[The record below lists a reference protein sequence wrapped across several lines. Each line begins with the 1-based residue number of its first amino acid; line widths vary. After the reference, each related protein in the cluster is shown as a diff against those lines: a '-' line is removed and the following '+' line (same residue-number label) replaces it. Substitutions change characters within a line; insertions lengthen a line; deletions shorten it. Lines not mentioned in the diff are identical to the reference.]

1 MIDYLSNTFFWNNSL
16 LSYVYFLGY
25 LILSLMVAKL
35 ILVIFKKY
43 LSVFVKKTTT
53 KIDDILVEAFDKPLF
68 YTFFFL
74 GLHLS
79 IKQLNLSD
87 KVINF
92 VEKSVTVI
100 TIILI
105 TWGIIKLIHSA
116 LDIYWLPKAKK
127 TSSNI
132 DNNLIPIMK
141 SLVTWVICIISF
153 LFILNNLGVN
163 ITSLA
168 AGLGVG
174 GLAVAFALQGVFADL
189 FASISIYLDRPFNVG
204 DYIVIGADSGTV
216 KKIGLKSTR
225 ITTLQGE
232 ELVVSNKEL
241 TETRVKNYKRMRKR
255 RVAFYFGVE
264 YGTGYT
270 KLDKIPKIIE
280 KIIKSVK
287 DVDFDRA
294 NFTEFGDSAL
304 NFEVIMYINNR
315 DYTIYRQIQEKI
327 NLKIVQE
334 FNKEKI
340 SMAFP
345 TQTIHLKK

>member
-1 MIDYLSNTFFWNNSL
+1 
-16 LSYVYFLGY
+16 
-25 LILSLMVAKL
+25 
-35 ILVIFKKY
+35 
-43 LSVFVKKTTT
+43 
-53 KIDDILVEAFDKPLF
+53 
-68 YTFFFL
+68 
-74 GLHLS
+74 
-79 IKQLNLSD
+79 
-87 KVINF
+87 
-92 VEKSVTVI
+92 
-100 TIILI
+100 
-105 TWGIIKLIHSA
+105 
-116 LDIYWLPKAKK
+116 
-127 TSSNI
+127 
-132 DNNLIPIMK
+132 MK